1 MSMLAEPR
9 SRQKWSEDPR
19 NTRWSSDKSKF
30 GYQMLTK
37 MGWSEGLG
45 LGSTL
50 QGHTSHVKIKKK
62 KNGHGIGMK
71 TSHDDDWIAHQDS
84 FNALLS
90 SLNTGDAPS
99 DKKIQSLE
107 DRVRVTRTKI
117 MYSRFVKSKDLSR
130 ASNNDLACIFG
141 QRSKSAPST
150 PQRSEDEDGSLSDGS
165 TASCPTQKR
174 AKDAKAGKSTTEHGF
189 TTISSGVS
197 VADYFASKMAALKQ
211 GSKTSLASTTDRVPD
226 QENTDSKD
234 TEETESVPKK
244 KKKHKNVTFDI
255 TEISST
261 DESEQIKQEE
271 EEECTETKKSKK
283 KKHKKSQ
290 KSSDIVEEE
299 TSQEENV
306 DVKKKKKKKKA
317 RLEEGTDEQ
326 QYVVCREKKEKSK
339 DRVEESTTNQNSDEQ
354 SSSNSESP
362 QPSKSK
368 KSKKKKN
375 SRNVEEVENESK
387 NIVDDETMTSSSSS
401 SKKSKKKKRRHE
413 ESEEVSHE
421 NDGGEERKKKRKKR
435 HQSDGEDGAN

>member
-1 MSMLAEPR
+1 MLAEPR

-226 QENTDSKD
+226 QEDTDSKD
-234 TEETESVPKK
+234 TEETESVPKKKK

-261 DESEQIKQEE
+261 DESEQTKEE

-339 DRVEESTTNQNSDEQ
+339 DRAEESTTNQNSDEQ

>member
-1 MSMLAEPR
+1 MLAEPR

-226 QENTDSKD
+226 QEDTDSKD

-255 TEISST
+255 TENSST
-261 DESEQIKQEE
+261 DESEQTKEE

-299 TSQEENV
+299 ASQEENV

-339 DRVEESTTNQNSDEQ
+339 DRAEESTTNQNSDEQ

>member
-150 PQRSEDEDGSLSDGS
+150 PQRSEDEDESLSDGS

-226 QENTDSKD
+226 QEDTDSKD

-255 TEISST
+255 TENSLT
-261 DESEQIKQEE
+261 DESEQTKEE

-299 TSQEENV
+299 ASQEENV

-339 DRVEESTTNQNSDEQ
+339 DRAEESTTNQNSDEQ